1 MPNTIKNIF
10 FYDRRKNHEF
20 SEIEKFLIYLD
31 KMLFTQEPFFQQK
44 QLNLIKKSI
53 KVFNDEIYNQ
63 QLTKEQA
70 LDIFKDS
77 ILQQIEIHE
86 HSHFFKSL
94 KVAINDYFTNM

>member
-1 MPNTIKNIF
+1 
-10 FYDRRKNHEF
+10 
-20 SEIEKFLIYLD
+20 
-31 KMLFTQEPFFQQK
+31 MLFTQEPFFQQK

-86 HSHFFKSL
+86 HSHFLTAFRKKSPIL
-94 KVAINDYFTNM
+94 KECAGRSPMSRWDLYAY